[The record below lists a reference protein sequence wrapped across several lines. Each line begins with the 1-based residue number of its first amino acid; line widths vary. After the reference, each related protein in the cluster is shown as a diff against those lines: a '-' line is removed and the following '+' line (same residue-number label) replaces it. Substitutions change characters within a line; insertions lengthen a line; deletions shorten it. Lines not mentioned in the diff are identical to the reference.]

1 MIVGEVGK
9 AAAARTRVALDT
21 PALMGNVNGVAA
33 SWGKPAPATEIAAFQ
48 GRIFRAV
55 ASAESVPSAC
65 GMARAARL
73 PETVAMASNVLTGIA
88 ENVPGK
94 AAIAKPTA
102 TAAPAYAR
110 TTSALRATPGR
121 PPVSSAMTA
130 VAGPA
135 RRANVLPARPKG
147 PPAVVP
153 VVPAPAVTTEPT
165 CIALRGLAPPATSS
179 TTPVAGVV
187 VAVGTC
193 FAWTVGAVSAGSPG
207 MRVAATMRVVRAIDV
222 SIVSALPVWMK
233 GGSAAV
239 IMTAAGPPV
248 C

>member
-65 GMARAARL
+65 GMVKVVALPGIVVLDLIVSKGTAGNAQDRTAIVKPTMIAARD
-73 PETVAMASNVLTGIA
+73 S
-88 ENVPGK
+88 
-94 AAIAKPTA
+94 AK
-102 TAAPAYAR
+102 
-110 TTSALRATPGR
+110 TTSVRRAIPGR